1 MKYWKLFISF
11 FKIGL
16 FTFGGGLAMLPFI
29 ERTVVEKEKWLT
41 DKEMID
47 MIAISESTPGPIA
60 VNCATF
66 VGHKVG
72 NILGG
77 IVATLG
83 VVLPSFIIICIIS
96 LFYEKF
102 IEIEVIR
109 WAFLGIKAG
118 VAALILF
125 AGIKILKKSPHN
137 LFSFAIMLLAIEIS
151 LFTTVKTF
159 WIILAGLIIGV
170 IFYSILNHYEAKNK
184 TEEAEVITEDVNEEP
199 VVETEE
205 GDNL

>member
-16 FTFGGGLAMLPFI
+16 FTFGGGLSMLPFI

-41 DKEMID
+41 DKEMLD
-47 MIAISESTPGPIA
+47 MIAISEATPGPIA

-72 NILGG
+72 NILGS

-96 LFYEKF
+96 IFYEQF
-102 IEIEVIR
+102 IEIEVIK

-118 VAALILF
+118 VAALIFF
-125 AGIKILKKSPHN
+125 AGVKILKKSPHN

-151 LFTTVKTF
+151 LFTSVKTF
-159 WIILAGLIIGV
+159 WIILAGLIVGV
-170 IFYSILNHYEAKNK
+170 VFYVLLNHFESKK
-184 TEEAEVITEDVNEEP
+184 TQPVEETTEVTEETK
-199 VVETEE
+199 EE
-205 GDNL
+205 GDLE

>member
-1 MKYWKLFISF
+1 MKYWKLFIEF

-41 DKEMID
+41 DKEMVD
-47 MIAISESTPGPIA
+47 MIAISEATPGPIA

-77 IVATLG
+77 IIATLG

-96 LFYEKF
+96 IFYEKF
-102 IEIEVIR
+102 IEIEVIK
-109 WAFLGIKAG
+109 WAFMGIKAG

-137 LFSFAIMLLAIEIS
+137 LFSFSIMLLAIEIS
-151 LFTTVKTF
+151 LFTSIKTI

-170 IFYSILNHYEAKNK
+170 VFYSILTHYENK
-184 TEEAEVITEDVNEEP
+184 KKEPILEETSKDIENEDVK
-199 VVETEE
+199 E